1 MAGSPT
7 ARAEALR
14 RLVADDPAMALLRG
28 DMMPVSAA
36 VLSTIL
42 DEPPVTMDVSEFLER
57 ADDSLD
63 QIRDLG
69 VDAPRTA
76 QEYLLGWIHQGL
88 VVRSPGPG
96 RTETVRLSPAALDAM
111 DFLRRLEHPQSTVTS
126 SRLATVTG
134 LLRSLARD
142 TDPYSRTRLADL
154 QARRDAIDAEI
165 ARVESG
171 QPPDVLD
178 DAIAAERLAEVLR
191 LAGQIPAD
199 FTKISADLERLNHDL
214 RAQIVAGSGS
224 RGDVLDDVFAGVDVI
239 ETSEAGRTFTAFHQL
254 LTDVSASEALDES
267 VDRILDRPWSH
278 TLNHLDR
285 EFLRGLLGVLQ
296 DDSQEVRQVMTGF
309 SRSLHRFVE
318 THEYREHRR
327 LAGELTATRSRLTE
341 VAVEHRV
348 TAPTGYELPATSLP
362 ISTIAAWKLHNPDDN
377 RTMVPVSDIAPGEL
391 DLEALRAQVRASE
404 IDFDALRRAMAATCA
419 DLGVFSLA
427 DVLERF
433 PADQGLASIVGLL
446 VLAEHLIRGP
456 GRCTRSASAETLSWE
471 TSDGGRRSMS
481 LPRYIISEIPKEWSR
496 RVPIA

>member
-1 MAGSPT
+1 MAGSPS

-14 RLVADDPAMALLRG
+14 RLVADSPALALLRA
-28 DMMPVSAA
+28 DLLPVSAA
-36 VLSTIL
+36 VLGTIL
-42 DEPPVTMDVSEFLER
+42 DEPPVTMDTSEFLER
-57 ADDSLD
+57 AEDALD

-69 VDAPRTA
+69 VDAPQGG
-76 QEYLLGWIHQGL
+76 QEYLIGWIHQGL

-142 TDPYSRTRLADL
+142 TDPSRRTRLADL
-154 QARRDAIDAEI
+154 HARRDAIDAEI
-165 ARVESG
+165 AAVEAGRIS
-171 QPPDVLD
+171 VLD
-178 DAIAAERLAEVLR
+178 DVTAAERLAEVLR

-214 RAQIVAGSGS
+214 RTQIVSGSGS

-239 ETSEAGRTFTAFHQL
+239 ESSEAGRTFTAFHQL
-254 LTDVSASEALDES
+254 LTDVQRSEALDES
-267 VDRILDRPWSH
+267 VDQILDRPWSH
-278 TLNHLDR
+278 TVLHRDR

-327 LAGELTATRSRLTE
+327 LAAELTTTRSRLST
-341 VAVEHRV
+341 VAAEHRA

-362 ISTIAAWKLHNPDDN
+362 ISTIASWKLHNPDDN
-377 RTMVPVSDIAPGEL
+377 RTMTPVVEIAPGEL
-391 DLEALRAQVRASE
+391 DLEALREQVRASE
-404 IDFDALRRAMAATCA
+404 IDFDALRRAISLTAA
-419 DLGVFSLA
+419 DKPVFSLA
-427 DVLERF
+427 EVLERF

-446 VLAEHLIRGP
+446 VLAEGLVRGP
-456 GRCTRSASAETLSWE
+456 GRCTRSTAVENLGWQ
-471 TSDGGRRSMS
+471 TSRGGRRSMS

-496 RVPIA
+496 RAPIA